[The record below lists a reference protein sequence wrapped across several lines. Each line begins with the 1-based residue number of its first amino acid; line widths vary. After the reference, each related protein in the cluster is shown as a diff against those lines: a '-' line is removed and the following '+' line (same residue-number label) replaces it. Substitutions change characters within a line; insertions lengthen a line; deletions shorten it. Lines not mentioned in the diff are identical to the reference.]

1 MRSLKKMAA
10 AVMAVA
16 TLATS
21 MVPFSAD
28 ALSFA
33 ENSKFAYDLA
43 VEGTS
48 DDMVKVTF
56 YTTYNPGVS
65 DLAIALK
72 YDQTKLEFVN
82 SNMDVD
88 YYFSTIKATAN
99 TPEKGLVVT
108 ATGVQPSGDEMTPH
122 DYSAPIYF
130 SYYFKIKDASEK
142 KNYDFSSCVI
152 TYKSQA
158 ENIYFAKSMDVDG
171 EYPDETIENV
181 VSKETYTRN
190 IGDVLPNKK
199 IDMNDVT
206 ELLGITSFL
215 NSCISDGV
223 IYTKVLNSMLT
234 SDYSYT
240 LNDGKTGT
248 YRNRLKN
255 SLYVDGVPFAEV
267 ADCDQNGKIEKA
279 DADLLITYYTQVAA
293 NQNPESLINTELSKV
308 VYADITI

>member
-1 MRSLKKMAA
+1 MRNFKKMMA

-65 DLAIALK
+65 NLAIALK

-108 ATGVQPSGDEMTPH
+108 ATGVQPSGAEMTPC

-130 SYYFKIKDASEK
+130 SYYFKIKDTSEK

-152 TYKSQA
+152 TYKSQT

-181 VSKETYTRN
+181 VSKGTYTRN

-215 NSCISDGV
+215 NSCTSDGA
-223 IYTKVLNSMLT
+223 IYTKILNSMLT
-234 SDYSYT
+234 ADYSYT

-293 NQNPESLINTELSKV
+293 SQNSESLINTELSKV
-308 VYADITI
+308 VYADITM